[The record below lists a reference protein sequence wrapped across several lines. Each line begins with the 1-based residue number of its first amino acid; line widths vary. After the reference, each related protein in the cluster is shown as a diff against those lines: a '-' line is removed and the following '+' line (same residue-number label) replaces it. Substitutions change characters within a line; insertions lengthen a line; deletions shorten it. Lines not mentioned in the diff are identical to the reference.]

1 MLQSRQLAWPAYL
14 VAVAMVLVPLV
25 DAWTTLFPWNF
36 GDARWRF
43 GAVGLVSNA
52 LMIPLAGMLIAFV
65 VAWAREQRM
74 MLKVLGVIGF
84 VGALVCLLALVSFS
98 LDALQTR
105 AQVRPEMRL
114 SFNVASITAALK
126 TLLSGATFLAF
137 GLSGWRAGKVTEAS
151 RKSSGAAGGLY
162 TLPTAPSTMRSGN
175 PNS

>member
-14 VAVAMVLVPLV
+14 VAVAMILVPLV
-25 DAWTTLFPWNF
+25 DAWTTLYPWNF
-36 GDARWRF
+36 ADARWRF

-52 LMIPLAGMLIAFV
+52 MMIPLAGLLVAFV
-65 VAWAREQRM
+65 TAWVREQRT
-74 MLKVLGVIGF
+74 LLRVIGGFGF
-84 VGALVCLLALVSFS
+84 VASVVCAAALVSFA

-137 GLSGWRAGKVTEAS
+137 GLSGWRAGKVTDAS

-162 TLPTAPSTMRSGN
+162 TPPTAPSTMR
-175 PNS
+175 